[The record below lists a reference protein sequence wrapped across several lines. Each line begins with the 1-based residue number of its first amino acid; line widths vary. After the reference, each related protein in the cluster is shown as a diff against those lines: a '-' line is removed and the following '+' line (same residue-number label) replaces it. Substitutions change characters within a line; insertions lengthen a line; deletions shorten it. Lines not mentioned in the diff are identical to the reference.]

1 MKLLISL
8 IFALFACLTP
18 ACASTGTATL
28 GQTVTVGVTCQGTA
42 PFTYQ
47 WFKDGAAI
55 SGATSGSLVLTNA
68 KLADAGRYTVRVSN
82 EWGSTLSDEAVLTV
96 AGLPPSNVKTTITL
110 VVALRSAELPPT
122 S

>member
-8 IFALFACLTP
+8 LFALFACLTP

-28 GQTVTVGVTCQGTA
+28 GQSITVAVTCDGTA

-47 WFKDGAAI
+47 WFKDSAAI
-55 SGATSGSLVLTNA
+55 SGATNATLVLTNA
-68 KLADAGRYTVRVSN
+68 KLSDAGRYTVRVTN
-82 EWGSTLSDEAVLTV
+82 AWGTALSDEAVLTV
-96 AGLPPSNVKTTITL
+96 AGLPPTNVKTTITL
-110 VVALRSAELPPT
+110 TVALRATEQLPT